1 MTARTLRR
9 LLPPLLLAPTVFA
22 LSATQ
27 ASAAGETLTLV
38 QNDAGAIAGHA
49 TNFTASGSLNP
60 DDTMF
65 GFDIFIFAKNPDKDR
80 TCAGD
85 FDSESANAMHSGGNE
100 TWISPATGYQVGY
113 GPTFNQPF
121 KITFTRSGNY
131 LLCGYVQG
139 DFSTFATAQL
149 RGTVAPDQAAPAP
162 PAPTPT
168 PTPTPATSTTTPPT
182 TTPPAA
188 SLPAVVRR
196 PSIIRKGHLLTCQP
210 GTWSNAPTH
219 FSYRW
224 SVKGRS
230 RTIASTRKLNVRR
243 SLTGRSVV
251 CRVTARN
258 ATGAATASTR
268 AIRA

>member
-38 QNDAGAIAGHA
+38 QNDAGAIAGYA

-121 KITFTRSGNY
+121 KITFAGRGNY

-139 DFSTFATAQL
+139 DFSTFATSQL
-149 RGTVAPDQAAPAP
+149 RGTVAPDPATPAP

-168 PTPTPATSTTTPPT
+168 PAPAIPTITTPPST
-182 TTPPAA
+182 PAA
-188 SLPAVVRR
+188 TLPAVVRR
-196 PSIIRKGHLLTCQP
+196 PSIIRKGHVLTCQP
-210 GTWSNAPTH
+210 GTWSSAPTR
-219 FSYRW
+219 FGYRW
-224 SVKGRS
+224 SV
-230 RTIASTRKLNVRR
+230 
-243 SLTGRSVV
+243 TGRS
-251 CRVTARN
+251 
-258 ATGAATASTR
+258 
-268 AIRA
+268 

>member
-1 MTARTLRR
+1 MTSRTLRR
-9 LLPPLLLAPTVFA
+9 LLSALLLAPTLFA
-22 LSATQ
+22 LSAAR

-38 QNDAGAIAGHA
+38 QNDAGAITGHA
-49 TNFTASGSLNP
+49 TNFTASGTLNP
-60 DDTMF
+60 EDTMF
-65 GFDIFIFAKNPDKDR
+65 GFDIFVFAKNPDKDP
-80 TCAGD
+80 TCADD
-85 FDSESANAMHSGGNE
+85 FDSESANATHSGGNE
-100 TWISPATGYQVGY
+100 TWISPAGGYQVGY

-121 KITFTRSGNY
+121 KITFTGPGSY
-131 LLCGYVQG
+131 LLCGYVKG
-139 DFSTFATAQL
+139 DFSTFATARL
-149 RGTVAPDQAAPAP
+149 RGTVAP

-168 PTPTPATSTTTPPT
+168 PAPAIRTITSPPATTPAAT
-182 TTPPAA
+182 
-188 SLPAVVRR
+188 LPAVVRG
-196 PSIIRKGHLLTCQP
+196 PSITRKGHLLTCQP
-210 GTWSNAPTH
+210 GTWSSAPTH

-268 AIRA
+268 AVRA

>member
-1 MTARTLRR
+1 MARMLTADDVEAGLVGG
-9 LLPPLLLAPTVFA
+9 LF
-22 LSATQ
+22 LSAGGSGRNAVAKNRGLGQ
-27 ASAAGETLTLV
+27 MALDYGGVRLV
-38 QNDAGAIAGHA
+38 ALDE
-49 TNFTASGSLNP
+49 LNP

-65 GFDIFIFAKNPDKDR
+65 GFDIFIFAKNPDKDP
-80 TCAGD
+80 TCAAD
-85 FDSESANAMHSGGNE
+85 FDSESANATHSGGNE
-100 TWISPATGYQVGY
+100 TWISPAGGYQVGY

-121 KITFTRSGNY
+121 KITFTAPGPY

-149 RGTVAPDQAAPAP
+149 RGTVAPNPAT

-168 PTPTPATSTTTPPT
+168 PAPTTPTITPPPT
-182 TTPPAA
+182 TTPAA
-188 SLPAVVRR
+188 TLPAVVRR
-196 PSIIRKGHLLTCQP
+196 PSIVRKGHLLTCQP
-210 GTWSNAPTH
+210 GTWSSAPTH

-230 RTIASTRKLNVRR
+230 RTIASTRKLIVRR
-243 SLTGRSVV
+243 SLAGRSVV

>member
-38 QNDAGAIAGHA
+38 QNDAGAIAGYA

-121 KITFTRSGNY
+121 KITFTGPGSY
-131 LLCGYVQG
+131 LLCGYVKG
-139 DFSTFATAQL
+139 DFSTFATARL
-149 RGTVAPDQAAPAP
+149 RGTVAPDPATVAP

-168 PTPTPATSTTTPPT
+168 PAPAIRTITSPPATTPAAT
-182 TTPPAA
+182 
-188 SLPAVVRR
+188 LPAVVRR
-196 PSIIRKGHLLTCQP
+196 PSIIRKRHLLTCRP
-210 GTWSNAPTH
+210 GTWSSAPTH

-230 RTIASTRKLNVRR
+230 RTIASARTLILRR
-243 SLTGRSVV
+243 SLAGRSVV

>member
-1 MTARTLRR
+1 MIARTLRR
-9 LLPPLLLAPTVFA
+9 LLPPLLIAPTVFA

-38 QNDAGAIAGHA
+38 RNDAAAITGHA
-49 TNFTASGSLNP
+49 TNFNATGTLNP

-65 GFDIFIFAKNPDKDR
+65 GFDIFIFAKNPDKDP
-80 TCAGD
+80 TCATD
-85 FDSESANAMHSGGNE
+85 FDSESANATHSGGNE

-113 GPTFNQPF
+113 GPAFSQPF
-121 KITFTRSGNY
+121 KITFTQPGNY
-131 LLCGYVQG
+131 LLCGYVKG

-149 RGTVAPDQAAPAP
+149 RGTVAPDPAT

-168 PTPTPATSTTTPPT
+168 PAPTTPTITTPPT
-182 TTPPAA
+182 TTPAA
-188 SLPAVVRR
+188 TLPAVVRR

-210 GTWSNAPTH
+210 GTWSSAPTH

-268 AIRA
+268 AVRA

>member
-38 QNDAGAIAGHA
+38 QNDAGAIAGYA

-60 DDTMF
+60 DHTMF
-65 GFDIFIFAKNPDKDR
+65 GFDIFIFAKNPDKDS

-100 TWISPATGYQVGY
+100 TWISPATGFQVGY
-113 GPTFNQPF
+113 GPTFNQAF
-121 KITFTRSGNY
+121 KITFTGPGNY

-149 RGTVAPDQAAPAP
+149 RGTVAPDPATPAP
-162 PAPTPT
+162 PAPTPIPAPAA
-168 PTPTPATSTTTPPT
+168 PTI
-182 TTPPAA
+182 TTPPATTPA
-188 SLPAVVRR
+188 ATLPAVVRR

-210 GTWSNAPTH
+210 GTWSSAPTH

-230 RTIASTRKLNVRR
+230 RTIATTRKLTVRR
-243 SLTGRSVV
+243 SLAGRSVL
-251 CRVTARN
+251 CRVTAGN
-258 ATGAATASTR
+258 ATGSATASTR